1 MSKVNITAAGQ
12 ALWAKTPKASAEL
25 FALTYGSLVMEIIRD
40 NDNIDEVNTQLER
53 IGHSIGVR
61 CIDEFLSKSEL
72 AGLNIPSCKNMRE
85 TAEVIAKGGF
95 KMFLGIP
102 AEVANFSTDGKSFS
116 LILYENPLSIFVEI
130 PSTSDDFRGIELN
143 GICYSNIYCGVIR
156 GALESVNIK
165 VVCEFVKDILK
176 GDDVNEIRVEVKE
189 LLTDGAGDDY
199 KEE

>member
-12 ALWAKTPKASAEL
+12 ALWAKVPKASAEL

-40 NDNIDEVNTQLER
+40 NDNINEVNVQLER

-61 CIDEFLSKSEL
+61 CVDEFLSKSEL
-72 AGLNIPSCKNMRE
+72 AGLSIPSCKNMRD

-102 AEVANFSTDGKSFS
+102 CEVANFSTDGKAFS
-116 LILYENPLSIFVEI
+116 LIIYENPLSIFVEI
-130 PSTSDDFRGIELN
+130 PSSSDDFRGDDLI

-165 VVCEFVKDILK
+165 VNCTFVKDILR

-189 LLTDGAGDDY
+189 ILTDGAGDDY